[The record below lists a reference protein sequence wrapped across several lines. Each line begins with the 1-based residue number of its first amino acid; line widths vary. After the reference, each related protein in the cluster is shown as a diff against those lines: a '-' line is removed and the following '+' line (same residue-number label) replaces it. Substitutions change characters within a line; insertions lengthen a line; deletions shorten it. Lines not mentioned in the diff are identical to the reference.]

1 MWKVPF
7 ASRGGPRRGPGGE
20 RKAPWSPP
28 QRRNLL
34 RNRKKPGR
42 LFSLPSTGY
51 ALLVESPICFKR
63 WAPEGVQGASGKPP
77 GRLRRGET
85 LCEAEKQDRLFPL
98 PSTRNLFLVGG
109 FVRLR
114 ADEVLSHT
122 GKYPKGA
129 GSGQRV
135 HVSWPP
141 PDPPLLRNS
150 APLASQGRA
159 QLGSHPSLGGPLSP
173 SAQLIPPPAPRRR
186 SILGV

>member
-1 MWKVPF
+1 MGYKARNLFYRRGRLPGEGIVLQQMF
-7 ASRGGPRRGPGGE
+7 FMSMQDKASSSVSNGRWESSLSASAEAKPSEKQEKARKAFSLAIHRKCITCGKFHLLQEVGPRRGPGGE

-85 LCEAEKQDRLFPL
+85 LCETEKAR
-98 PSTRNLFLVGG
+98 
-109 FVRLR
+109 
-114 ADEVLSHT
+114 
-122 GKYPKGA
+122 
-129 GSGQRV
+129 
-135 HVSWPP
+135 
-141 PDPPLLRNS
+141 
-150 APLASQGRA
+150 
-159 QLGSHPSLGGPLSP
+159 
-173 SAQLIPPPAPRRR
+173 
-186 SILGV
+186 

>member
-1 MWKVPF
+1 MGYKARNLFYRRGRLPGEGIVLQQMF
-7 ASRGGPRRGPGGE
+7 FMSMQDKASSSVSNGRWESSLSASAEAKPSEKQEKQGSSFSLAIHRKCITCGKFHLLQEVGPRRGPGGE

-85 LCEAEKQDRLFPL
+85 LCETEKAR
-98 PSTRNLFLVGG
+98 
-109 FVRLR
+109 
-114 ADEVLSHT
+114 
-122 GKYPKGA
+122 
-129 GSGQRV
+129 
-135 HVSWPP
+135 
-141 PDPPLLRNS
+141 
-150 APLASQGRA
+150 
-159 QLGSHPSLGGPLSP
+159 
-173 SAQLIPPPAPRRR
+173 
-186 SILGV
+186 

>member
-1 MWKVPF
+1 MHGRLRRLCMPF
-7 ASRGGPRRGPGGE
+7 SIQWIGKP
-20 RKAPWSPP
+20 PWSPP
-28 QRRNLL
+28 QRRNPPQ
-34 RNRKKPGR
+34 NRKSEEGPFPCPPQEIYLFVPSPPPTDRGAPKGSRGR
-42 LFSLPSTGY
+42 S
-51 ALLVESPICFKR
+51 ESPLVASAEAKPSAKQKR
-63 WAPEGVQGASGKPP
+63 QGRS
-77 GRLRRGET
+77 
-85 LCEAEKQDRLFPL
+85 FPL

-114 ADEVLSHT
+114 ADEVLSIT

-129 GSGQRV
+129 GGGQRV

-159 QLGSHPSLGGPLSP
+159 QLGSRPSLGGPLSP
-173 SAQLIPPPAPRRR
+173 TAQLIPPPAHRRR